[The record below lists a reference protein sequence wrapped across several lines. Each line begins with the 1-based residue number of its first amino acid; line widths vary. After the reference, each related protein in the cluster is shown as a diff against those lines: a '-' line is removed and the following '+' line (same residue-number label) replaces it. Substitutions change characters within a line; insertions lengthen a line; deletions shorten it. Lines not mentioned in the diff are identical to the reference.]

1 MLTKDEHIMICA
13 VRYALGRMSYM
24 VDMVCEYITN
34 KLPELSDSCIRVI
47 IYDIE
52 EEIEKCHKIGR
63 TYGMEC
69 DEREWLRLLETLKKN
84 NVGKTMQASYSQH
97 RNRAERIYLHFTPK

>member
-1 MLTKDEHIMICA
+1 MLTKDEHILICA

-52 EEIEKCHKIGR
+52 EDIKMYHNIGR
-63 TYGMEC
+63 TCGMKC
-69 DEREWLRLLETLKKN
+69 DERTWLKLLERLREEHERRE
-84 NVGKTMQASYSQH
+84 QAQ
-97 RNRAERIYLHFTPK
+97 ERS